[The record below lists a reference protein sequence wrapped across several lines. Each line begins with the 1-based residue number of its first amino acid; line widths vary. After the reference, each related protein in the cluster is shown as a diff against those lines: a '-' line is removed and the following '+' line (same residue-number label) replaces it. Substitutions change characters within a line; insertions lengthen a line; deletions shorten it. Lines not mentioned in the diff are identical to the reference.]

1 MPENP
6 HEYTVRRWRADPQG
20 MAEFNRF
27 VTLLRDHGWVGSFG
41 GSSDTCLDVGAHSY
55 WMMGAPLSIT
65 VIINRKLTQH
75 VPGEHPTSATI
86 TRGAYT
92 ASECLRRAGWAPA
105 WTHPAGVRTVPAAPW
120 RATPSSAS
128 GGSPPCR
135 WPPRCAP
142 ASVDLRGWWAE
153 VPRPAW

>member
-27 VTLLRDHGWVGSFG
+27 VTLMRDHGWVGSFG
-41 GSSDTCLDVGAHSY
+41 ASSYPCLDVGAHSY

-86 TRGAYT
+86 TRGAHT
-92 ASECLRRAGWAPA
+92 ASECLRRAGCAPA
-105 WTHPAGVRTVPAAPW
+105 WTHPAGARTVARGAVACNPQFSVGRIPAVSLAVAL
-120 RATPSSAS
+120 R
-128 GGSPPCR
+128 
-135 WPPRCAP
+135 PREC
-142 ASVDLRGWWAE
+142 
-153 VPRPAW
+153 